1 MNGLKVLLYQMS
13 QIRYTKCSKFV
24 IPNVPNIRIT
34 KYNIYRIYK
43 YRSSKEQSFIGL
55 PLLDRYFTKV
65 SDLVSNGL
73 NDRSNR
79 MQSSMLELLR

>member
-1 MNGLKVLLYQMS
+1 MK
-13 QIRYTKCSKFV
+13 TKK
-24 IPNVPNIRIT
+24 T
-34 KYNIYRIYK
+34 KAFDKKNKRK
-43 YRSSKEQSFIGL
+43 Q
-55 PLLDRYFTKV
+55 YFTKV